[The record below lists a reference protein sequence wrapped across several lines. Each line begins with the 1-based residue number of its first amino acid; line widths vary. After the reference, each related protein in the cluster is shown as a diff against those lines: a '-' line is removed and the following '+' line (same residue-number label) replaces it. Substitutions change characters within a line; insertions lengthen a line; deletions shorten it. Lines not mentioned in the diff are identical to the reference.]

1 MADFSKDS
9 LKQRAR
15 SPTAYI
21 VQYVKNRRFFFLFYF
36 MSLHLVL
43 EIEEIEEEDE
53 GKGTVKMIQFIQR
66 APRSQVVQR

>member
-1 MADFSKDS
+1 
-9 LKQRAR
+9 
-15 SPTAYI
+15 
-21 VQYVKNRRFFFLFYF
+21 

-43 EIEEIEEEDE
+43 EIEEMEEIEEEDE